1 MAQPHLEKTSC
12 RVCPLLLTMLL
23 EDHPFLCGRKKRRGV
38 VAPTRVCQGSASG
51 TSAEDSSCILQT
63 HLASLGLFQGCWNLA
78 VRCCGSDCD
87 LPWADGAGSSAR
99 RDGRAGHT
107 SGTVAEGGRR
117 NPLLMLAPAFFK
129 VYFVGESWH
138 ISNNS
143 LDCICWSV
151 EGFWRGSNLDACPNI
166 S

>member
-1 MAQPHLEKTSC
+1 MAQPHPRRLPAVFALS
-12 RVCPLLLTMLL
+12 LLTMLL
-23 EDHPFLCGRKKRRGV
+23 EDHPLLCGRKKRRGV

-87 LPWADGAGSSAR
+87 LPRADGAGSSAR

-129 VYFVGESWH
+129 VFIVGESWH
-138 ISNNS
+138 TSNNS
-143 LDCICWSV
+143 LDYISLSV
-151 EGFWRGSNLDACPNI
+151 EGFWRGSNLDPCPNI